1 MNICEKCGADLKE
14 CSDCDLSNNKI
25 IVIPENAT
33 NGDMI
38 KAIFPEFGWDVDYAD
53 REIFAEIPYD
63 VPTRIYRRKIYFDIQ
78 WWNAPYKKEK

>member
-38 KAIFPEFGWDVDYAD
+38 KALFPNAKTF
-53 REIFAEIPYD
+53 EIESDKSGKVISYGIWLD
-63 VPTRIYRRKIYFDIQ
+63 DDQYYFDTS
-78 WWNAPYKKEK
+78 WWNASYKKEE